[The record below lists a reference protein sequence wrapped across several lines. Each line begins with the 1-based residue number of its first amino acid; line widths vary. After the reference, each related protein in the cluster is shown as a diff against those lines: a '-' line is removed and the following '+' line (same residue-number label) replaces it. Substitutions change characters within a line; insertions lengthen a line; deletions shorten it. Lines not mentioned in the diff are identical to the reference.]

1 MTPRYCMSL
10 VGLTLLGVL
19 ACFQDAGAQEQFP
32 SRSITIVVPF
42 PPGGTSDILG
52 RSIGQKIGEYTGQT
66 VLIENVSGAGT
77 AIGTQRVA
85 QARPDGYTLLVATT
99 TTFSSN
105 PHLYR
110 KLPYNISQFEPITL
124 LVQHELAVHISPK
137 LPVSTLQELIAY
149 AARTPGGISYSTT
162 GRGSLS
168 EVLGEMMK
176 AAFKVELRDIPYRG
190 AAPALVDVMRG
201 ELDMHFDGITSTIP
215 HLRSGRAKVI
225 ATTGPERSP
234 MTPNIPTL
242 VDLGY
247 KDLVMENIYVL
258 LAPKGT
264 PRPIVD
270 TLNSLVRRAL
280 NDPVLRER
288 LTNQGAIPK
297 PTSPEGLAEV
307 MARDSAYF
315 EKIVRELK
323 IRPVD

>member
-1 MTPRYCMSL
+1 MTPRCCMSL
-10 VGLTLLGVL
+10 VGLSMLGVL
-19 ACFQDAGAQEQFP
+19 GCFQDAGAQQPFP
-32 SRSITIVVPF
+32 SRAITIVVPL
-42 PPGGTSDILG
+42 PPGGTSDIIA
-52 RSIGQKIGEYTGQT
+52 RSIGQKVGEYTGQS

-77 AIGTQRVA
+77 AIGAQRVA

-99 TTFSSN
+99 TTISSN

-110 KLPYNISQFEPITL
+110 KLSYSMSQFEPITL
-124 LVQHELAVHISPK
+124 LTQHDLAVHISPK

-176 AAFKVELRDIPYRG
+176 AAFKVEMRDIPYRG

-201 ELDMHFDGITSTIP
+201 EIDMHFDGITSTVP
-215 HLRSGRAKVI
+215 FLRAGKAKVI
-225 ATTGPERSP
+225 ATTGVERAAVS
-234 MTPNIPTL
+234 PNIPTL
-242 VDLGY
+242 VELGY
-247 KDLVMENIYVL
+247 KDLVMGNIYAL

-280 NDPVLRER
+280 EDPVLRER
-288 LTNQGAIPK
+288 LTSQGAPPK
-297 PTSPEGLAEV
+297 PTTPEGLAEV
-307 MARDSAYF
+307 MARDSATF
-315 EKIVRELK
+315 EKTVRELK
-323 IRPVD
+323 IRTVD